1 MNEEREVLNSLLKV
15 DKSRDMVQV
24 FLQKGKG
31 K

>member
-24 FLQKGKG
+24 FL
-31 K
+31 